1 MPIDLGIYHRRL
13 HKLAY
18 YTRHSPFG
26 LLPHRLLAKSIE
38 PVLAEFA
45 RLPSEIQQ
53 QIRQRVDYCNRQN
66 QPFTLSGSLPPVGQ
80 AGNFKRGS
88 HTSAYYYDLAAL
100 LRYFPAEARF
110 AYEFGDVTHI
120 PAQPAFVK
128 SRPIRSDNQHSVL
141 LKLDSV
147 RHFYIYPDRTPFA
160 AKRNQLVWRGA
171 AFQEQRLRFLQQYH
185 DHPQCDVGCVHKQ
198 SIGQPYHRSFMSV
211 GQQLQY
217 KYILSIEGNDVA
229 TNLKWILASRSL
241 CFMTTPV
248 YETWL
253 LEGLLR
259 PEVHYVHLQPDY
271 SDFEEKLTFYQQH
284 PDAAERII
292 RNANAYMQ
300 PFFNSR
306 QELITSLLVMQKYFE
321 LANA

>member
-1 MPIDLGIYHRRL
+1 MPIDFGIYHRRL

-66 QPFTLSGSLPPVGQ
+66 QPFTLSGSLTPVGL

-171 AFQEQRLRFLQQYH
+171 AFQEQRLRF
-185 DHPQCDVGCVHKQ
+185 
-198 SIGQPYHRSFMSV
+198 
-211 GQQLQY
+211 
-217 KYILSIEGNDVA
+217 
-229 TNLKWILASRSL
+229 
-241 CFMTTPV
+241 
-248 YETWL
+248 
-253 LEGLLR
+253 
-259 PEVHYVHLQPDY
+259 
-271 SDFEEKLTFYQQH
+271 
-284 PDAAERII
+284 
-292 RNANAYMQ
+292 
-300 PFFNSR
+300 
-306 QELITSLLVMQKYFE
+306 
-321 LANA
+321 

>member
-1 MPIDLGIYHRRL
+1 MLPDFGIYHRRL

-26 LLPHRLLAKSIE
+26 LLPHSLLAKSIE

-45 RLPSEIQQ
+45 RLPNETQQ
-53 QIRQRVDYCNRQN
+53 QIRQRADYYNRQN
-66 QPFTLSGSLPPVGQ
+66 QPFTLSADHTPIGEIGQ
-80 AGNFKRGS
+80 FKRGT
-88 HTSAYYYDLAAL
+88 HISAYYYDLAAL
-100 LRYFPAEARF
+100 LRYFPAGQRF

-128 SRPIRSDNQHSVL
+128 SRPISNSNQHSVL

-160 AKRNQLVWRGA
+160 AKRDQLVWRGA
-171 AFQEQRLRFLQQYH
+171 AHQEQRLRFLRQYH
-185 DHPQCDVGCVHKQ
+185 NHPQCDVGCVLKQ
-198 SIGQPYHRSFMSV
+198 SAHEPYHRSFLSV

-229 TNLKWILASRSL
+229 TNLKWILASQSL
-241 CFMTTPV
+241 CFMTSPV

-253 LEGLLR
+253 MEGRLQ

-271 SDFEEKLTFYQQH
+271 SDFDEKLNFYRRH
-284 PDAAERII
+284 PEAAQRII
-292 RNANAYMQ
+292 RNANAYMH
-300 PFFNSR
+300 PFFSR
-306 QELITSLLVMQKYFE
+306 KQELITSLLVMQKYFRQ
-321 LANA
+321 LQS

>member
-1 MPIDLGIYHRRL
+1 
-13 HKLAY
+13 
-18 YTRHSPFG
+18 
-26 LLPHRLLAKSIE
+26 
-38 PVLAEFA
+38 
-45 RLPSEIQQ
+45 
-53 QIRQRVDYCNRQN
+53 
-66 QPFTLSGSLPPVGQ
+66 
-80 AGNFKRGS
+80 
-88 HTSAYYYDLAAL
+88 
-100 LRYFPAEARF
+100 
-110 AYEFGDVTHI
+110 
-120 PAQPAFVK
+120 
-128 SRPIRSDNQHSVL
+128 
-141 LKLDSV
+141 
-147 RHFYIYPDRTPFA
+147 
-160 AKRNQLVWRGA
+160 
-171 AFQEQRLRFLQQYH
+171 LQQYH

-271 SDFEEKLTFYQQH
+271 SDFEEKLAFYQQH

-321 LANA
+321 LAKN

>member
-1 MPIDLGIYHRRL
+1 
-13 HKLAY
+13 
-18 YTRHSPFG
+18 
-26 LLPHRLLAKSIE
+26 
-38 PVLAEFA
+38 
-45 RLPSEIQQ
+45 
-53 QIRQRVDYCNRQN
+53 
-66 QPFTLSGSLPPVGQ
+66 
-80 AGNFKRGS
+80 
-88 HTSAYYYDLAAL
+88 
-100 LRYFPAEARF
+100 
-110 AYEFGDVTHI
+110 
-120 PAQPAFVK
+120 
-128 SRPIRSDNQHSVL
+128 
-141 LKLDSV
+141 
-147 RHFYIYPDRTPFA
+147 
-160 AKRNQLVWRGA
+160 
-171 AFQEQRLRFLQQYH
+171 
-185 DHPQCDVGCVHKQ
+185 
-198 SIGQPYHRSFMSV
+198 MSV

-253 LEGLLR
+253 LEGLLQ

-271 SDFEEKLTFYQQH
+271 SDFEEKLAFYQQH

-321 LANA
+321 LAKN